1 MRFSWKVGGKNVLN
15 QIDAC
20 VLIDISEKFVNMLK
34 ANLIF
39 NSRLDIVTEEE
50 DEGGHPTAS
59 EAPFRH
65 FINK

>member
-1 MRFSWKVGGKNVLN
+1 M
-15 QIDAC
+15 
-20 VLIDISEKFVNMLK
+20 LIDISEKFVNMLK

-39 NSRLDIVTEEE
+39 NSRLGLDIVTEEE
-50 DEGGHPTAS
+50 DEGGHPTSS

>member
-1 MRFSWKVGGKNVLN
+1 
-15 QIDAC
+15 
-20 VLIDISEKFVNMLK
+20 MLK
-34 ANLIF
+34 VNLIF

-50 DEGGHPTAS
+50 DEGGNIA

>member
-1 MRFSWKVGGKNVLN
+1 MR
-15 QIDAC
+15 

-50 DEGGHPTAS
+50 DEGGHPTSS